1 MKPLSRKCVKFPG
14 KTDCHPESGYM
25 NWWEDVGDIGPGK
38 LKQELEN
45 EILEEILDMEE
56 EKEEEKDEEEQNIS

>member
-45 EILEEILDMEE
+45 EILEEILDMD
-56 EKEEEKDEEEQNIS
+56 EKDEGQIDEEPGT